1 MAGRRDRGLPNGRA
15 RSDEGMIHVLNE
27 QVTVGSRPAVDVLL
41 GLGGALRPE
50 LERLLALAGG
60 VRLLASCGSA
70 DQAIRQAAR
79 ITGLRKPVVL
89 LALDELGPMEL
100 SALADTDVAVLLVVR
115 DVGGVD
121 LGRVSSVS
129 SVGIVDGDA
138 LTARSLFG
146 ALEQIAAGQVPI
158 PARLAQRLLASGGAA
173 GVKPIPR
180 LTSREQEVLVLLVD
194 GLSNKQIARR
204 LAISDHGAKRL
215 VGNILAKLD
224 APNRTLAVT
233 RSLRDGLYEHCL
245 NGRGL
250 RHSA

>member
-1 MAGRRDRGLPNGRA
+1 
-15 RSDEGMIHVLNE
+15 
-27 QVTVGSRPAVDVLL
+27 
-41 GLGGALRPE
+41 
-50 LERLLALAGG
+50 
-60 VRLLASCGSA
+60 
-70 DQAIRQAAR
+70 
-79 ITGLRKPVVL
+79 VVL
-89 LALDELGPMEL
+89 LALDELGPMDVA
-100 SALADTDVAVLLVVR
+100 ALADADIAVLLLVR

-129 SVGIVDGDA
+129 TVGILDA
-138 LTARSLFG
+138 DTLTVRSLLG

-173 GVKPIPR
+173 SGAKPIPR

-245 NGRGL
+245 NNGRGL
-250 RHSA
+250 RSSA